1 MFTHLSKFKAV
12 AVAAAAVFSM
22 GSASAATYTDM
33 FEAEAYGFGAFA
45 SSSVVSSSGFGSWTA
60 FGSVDLIDD
69 NSGYPLGYQFS
80 GPRNESLE
88 FTGSSILTYSFSL
101 GSASSVDFNIVD
113 GTTGST
119 DIAILLDGSVVQSYS
134 GSITPFDHFPVGS
147 YNLGAGNHTLSFVN
161 ANGNY
166 YLDNV
171 SVSVTAAPV
180 PEPET
185 YAMMLAGLGALG
197 FMARRRRAS

>member
-22 GSASAATYTDM
+22 GSASAATYTDH
-33 FEAEAYGFGAFA
+33 FQTYAYGSFA
-45 SSSVVSSSGFGSWTA
+45 TIATPSESGFGSWLRSLGTVTVFNDPA
-60 FGSVDLIDD
+60 PGGYSHPGSANDSL
-69 NSGYPLGYQFS
+69 QFN
-80 GPRNESLE
+80 G
-88 FTGSSILTYSFSL
+88 FSILTYSFTL
-101 GSASSVDFNIVD
+101 GSSATVDFDIRD
-113 GTTGST
+113 GANSSNA
-119 DIAILLDGSVVQSYS
+119 IAILLNGTTVQSHT
-134 GSITPFDHFPVGS
+134 GSIPAFDSFDVGS

-161 ANGNY
+161 ASGTY
-166 YLDNV
+166 YLDNF